1 MKKGSKDLAL
11 TFADK
16 CKNIMASNWRGYL
29 NTVKAD
35 AKGSKEDIHTSRIMY
50 FLKRGKPYLCV
61 PQDDLHNLNVV
72 IDERGSMAVAN
83 PYPGPLANVLKSIG
97 KLPTRVALTGDVLSL
112 EEEKVHSLALE
123 FLFYELVKFLSC
135 LTIQMRHVKEILRE
149 TIELE
154 KKAFSAAS
162 YAVTELL
169 SSSRISSVS
178 RTENL
183 RDVLSAGENAY
194 VVYKFDIRSCS
205 YIDSAGT
212 DHEVDLEELELSKTD
227 PLSMF
232 SEKLIDGINQ
242 NRARRS
248 ALMLFFFEYLEINA
262 ADAYMISAD
271 RKGFDV
277 LAKIP
282 SDTTEHDLDVYTWK
296 ECRIDFKEEASDV
309 GTFCRLLV
317 EMESEALQNLRS
329 RLQYS

>member
-1 MKKGSKDLAL
+1 MKGSQGLAS
-11 TFADK
+11 TFAEK

-50 FLKRGKPYLCV
+50 FLKKGKPYLCV

-97 KLPTRVALTGDVLSL
+97 KLPNRVALTGDVVSL
-112 EEEKVHSLALE
+112 EEEK
-123 FLFYELVKFLSC
+123 
-135 LTIQMRHVKEILRE
+135 IRHITDSLRE

-154 KKAFSAAS
+154 KKAISAVS
-162 YAVTELL
+162 YAVTEIL
-169 SSSRISSVS
+169 SSSRINSVS
-178 RTENL
+178 RTNNL
-183 RDVLSAGENAY
+183 QDVLSAINTGENEY

-205 YIDSAGT
+205 YIDGAGT
-212 DHEVDLEELELSKTD
+212 DHEVNLEELELSKID

-242 NRARRS
+242 NRARRN
-248 ALMLFFFEYLEINA
+248 ALMLFCFEYLEMNA
-262 ADAYMISAD
+262 VDAYMISAD
-271 RKGFDV
+271 RKGFDM

-282 SDTTEHDLDVYTWK
+282 SKTTEHGLDVYNWR
-296 ECRIDFKEEASDV
+296 ECRIDFKEEACDV
-309 GTFCRLLV
+309 GTFCHLLV
-317 EMESEALQNLRS
+317 QMEAEALQNLRS
-329 RLQYS
+329 RLQSS

>member
-1 MKKGSKDLAL
+1 MKGSKDLAL

-35 AKGSKEDIHTSRIMY
+35 AAGSKEDIHTSRIMY
-50 FLKRGKPYLCV
+50 FLKRGIPYLCV

-112 EEEKVHSLALE
+112 EEEK
-123 FLFYELVKFLSC
+123 
-135 LTIQMRHVKEILRE
+135 MRHVTESLRE

-154 KKAFSAAS
+154 KKVISAAS
-162 YAVTELL
+162 YAVKEIFN
-169 SSSRISSVS
+169 SSRISSVS
-178 RTENL
+178 RTDNL
-183 RDVLSAGENAY
+183 RDVLSAGENGF

-205 YIDSAGT
+205 YIDSTGT

-232 SEKLIDGINQ
+232 AEKLIDGINQ

-248 ALMLFFFEYLEINA
+248 ALMLFCFEYLEINA

-271 RKGFDV
+271 SKGFDV

-282 SDTTEHDLDVYTWK
+282 SNTTEDDLDVYTWR
-296 ECRIDFKEEASDV
+296 ECRIDFKEEACDI

-317 EMESEALQNLRS
+317 EMEAEALQNLRS
-329 RLQYS
+329 GLQAS